1 MKRLLTSRALLLCSQ
16 KNYSPYQGSGSGT
29 ASGPCLVMKSL
40 MSFILICL
48 CSLTALAAD
57 FTVDDINYN
66 ITSTKELTVAV
77 TNGISYEG
85 DIVIPD
91 KVEWNDQHYS
101 VTRIGVEAFSG
112 CSGLT
117 SVTIPNS
124 VTEIGFSSFH
134 SCSSLTSVDIPNSVT
149 SIGDCAFKECKGLTS
164 ITIPNSVTSIGTWA
178 FTNCSSL
185 ASITIPNSVTSIGG
199 EPFSGCSG
207 LTSII
212 VEDGNTVYD
221 SRDNCNAIIETEKNK
236 LLLGCMNTKIPN
248 SVTSIGFQA
257 FWYCSGLTSISIP
270 NSVTSIED
278 QAFYKCS
285 GLTSIT
291 IPNSVTSIGTWA
303 FANCSSLTS
312 ITISNSVT
320 SIGDYTFSGCSG
332 LTSVTIPYSVTNIG
346 GSAFSG
352 CSGLTSITIPNS
364 VTSIGSSVFSRCS
377 GLTTMIV
384 EDGNTVYD
392 SRDNCNA
399 IIETDN
405 NKLLFG
411 CMNTKIPN
419 SVTSI
424 EDQAFRNCSALTS
437 VTIPNSVTSIGND
450 AFRNCSGL
458 TEVVSLITEPFSTF
472 CWGGVNTSEIPL
484 YVPIGAK
491 ELYEATEGWNMFANI
506 IERGISVAGDDG
518 SVDYANNLDLDQD
531 TDLNGNVV
539 GNIFY
544 NISDCNGEYSSAEG
558 CIILRK
564 ATSDEQVDNMVGLDL
579 FGEDVKNNYTGIIFM
594 VQQGNGTVK
603 VNAETTGNMTL
614 KVKVGHGQPV
624 EMVFSGKLEVAVPY
638 AVSEPS
644 YVYIYGGEKPTAN
657 ARGTTANTSTDNVL
671 KIYGI
676 EWSKQDISTI
686 MNPVCEKEFI
696 STPVYN
702 LNGQLIKKGNDNS
715 NLPRGIYIVN
725 GKKVVVK

>member
-1 MKRLLTSRALLLCSQ
+1 
-16 KNYSPYQGSGSGT
+16 
-29 ASGPCLVMKSL
+29 
-40 MSFILICL
+40 MSFMLVCL
-48 CSLTALAAD
+48 SSLTVLAAD
-57 FTVDDINYN
+57 FTVDEINYN
-66 ITSTKELTVAV
+66 ITSSEKLTVEV
-77 TNGISYEG
+77 TSGISYQG
-85 DIVIPD
+85 DVVIPD
-91 KVEWNDQHYS
+91 KVEWNGNEYR
-101 VTRIGVEAFSG
+101 VTSIGWYAFY
-112 CSGLT
+112 
-117 SVTIPNS
+117 
-124 VTEIGFSSFH
+124 

-149 SIGDCAFKECKGLTS
+149 SIGHFAFKECKGLTS
-164 ITIPNSVTSIGTWA
+164 ITIPNSVTSIERWA

-185 ASITIPNSVTSIGG
+185 TSITIPNSVTSIEG

-212 VEDGNTVYD
+212 VENGNTVYD
-221 SRDNCNAIIETEKNK
+221 SRVNCNAIIETETNK
-236 LLLGCMNTKIPN
+236 LLQGCMNTKIPN

-270 NSVTSIED
+270 NSVTSIEE
-278 QAFYKCS
+278 QAFYECS

-291 IPNSVTSIGTWA
+291 IPNSVTSIGR
-303 FANCSSLTS
+303 FVFMNCSGLTSVTIPNSLTS
-312 ITISNSVT
+312 IEE
-320 SIGDYTFSGCSG
+320 YAFCGCRG

-377 GLTTMIV
+377 GLISMIV

-392 SRDNCNA
+392 SRDNSNA
-399 IIETDN
+399 IIETEKNELID
-405 NKLLFG
+405 G
-411 CMNTKIPN
+411 CKNTIIPNTVTSIGFAAFSGCNGLTSISIPN

-424 EDQAFRNCSALTS
+424 E
-437 VTIPNSVTSIGND
+437 ND

-458 TEVVSLITEPFSTF
+458 TEVISLVSDPFPTNATQSI
-472 CWGGVNTSEIPL
+472 WYGVNTSEIPL
-484 YVPIGAK
+484 YVPVGTK
-491 ELYEATEGWNMFANI
+491 ELYEATEGWNVFTNI

-518 SVDYANNLDLDQD
+518 GVDYANNPDINQD

-544 NISDCNGEYSSAEG
+544 NISDGNGEYSSAEG
-558 CIILRK
+558 CIVLRK
-564 ATSDEQVDNMVGLDL
+564 TTSDEQVDNMVGLDL

-594 VQQGNGTVK
+594 VQQGSGTVK

-614 KVKVGHGQPV
+614 KVKVGNGQPV
-624 EMVFSGKLEVAVPY
+624 EMVFSGKLEVTVPY

-644 YVYIYGGEKPTAN
+644 YVYIYGGEKTTAN
-657 ARGTTANTSTDNVL
+657 AKAMGAKSAADNAL

-676 EWSKQDISTI
+676 EWSKQDITTVMDIANEEELVTSPI
-686 MNPVCEKEFI
+686 
-696 STPVYN
+696 YN
-702 LNGQLIKKGNDNS
+702 LNGQRVATPQKGN
-715 NLPRGIYIVN
+715 IYIMN

>member
-1 MKRLLTSRALLLCSQ
+1 M
-16 KNYSPYQGSGSGT
+16 
-29 ASGPCLVMKSL
+29 
-40 MSFILICL
+40 
-48 CSLTALAAD
+48 
-57 FTVDDINYN
+57 
-66 ITSTKELTVAV
+66 
-77 TNGISYEG
+77 
-85 DIVIPD
+85 IPS
-91 KVEWNDQHYS
+91 S
-101 VTRIGVEAFSG
+101 VTSIDRGTFSECSSLISITIPSSVTSIGGRAFSG

-117 SVTIPNS
+117 SITIPS
-124 VTEIGFSSFH
+124 
-134 SCSSLTSVDIPNSVT
+134 SVT
-149 SIGDCAFKECKGLTS
+149 SIGVGA
-164 ITIPNSVTSIGTWA
+164 
-178 FTNCSSL
+178 
-185 ASITIPNSVTSIGG
+185 
-199 EPFSGCSG
+199 FSGCSG
-207 LTSII
+207 LTSMI

-221 SRDNCNAIIETEKNK
+221 SRDNCNAIIETEKNE
-236 LLLGCMNTKIPN
+236 LISGCKNTIIPN
-248 SVTSIGFQA
+248 SVITIGDYA
-257 FWYCSGLTSISIP
+257 FERCSGLT
-270 NSVTSIED
+270 
-278 QAFYKCS
+278 
-285 GLTSIT
+285 L
-291 IPNSVTSIGTWA
+291 
-303 FANCSSLTS
+303 
-312 ITISNSVT
+312 
-320 SIGDYTFSGCSG
+320 
-332 LTSVTIPYSVTNIG
+332 
-346 GSAFSG
+346 
-352 CSGLTSITIPNS
+352 ITIPNS
-364 VTSIGSSVFSRCS
+364 VTSIGSSVFSGCC

-399 IIETDN
+399 IIKTESN
-405 NKLLFG
+405 ELING
-411 CMNTKIPN
+411 CKNTIIPN

-424 EDQAFRNCSALTS
+424 GGRAFSGCSGLTS
-437 VTIPNSVTSIGND
+437 ITIPNSVTSIGNY
-450 AFRNCSGL
+450 AFSYCSGL
-458 TEVVSLITEPFSTF
+458 TEVVSLISEPLPINV
-472 CWGGVNTSEIPL
+472 WYGVNTNEIPL
-484 YVPIGAK
+484 YVPVGTK
-491 ELYEATEGWNMFANI
+491 ELYEATEGWNVFANI

-518 SVDYANNLDLDQD
+518 GVDFANNPDIDQD

-544 NISDCNGEYSSAEG
+544 NISDGNGEYSSAEG

-564 ATSDEQVDNMVGLDL
+564 TTSDEQVDNMVGLDL

-594 VQQGNGTVK
+594 VQQGSGTVK

-624 EMVFSGKLEVAVPY
+624 EMVFSGKLEVTVPY